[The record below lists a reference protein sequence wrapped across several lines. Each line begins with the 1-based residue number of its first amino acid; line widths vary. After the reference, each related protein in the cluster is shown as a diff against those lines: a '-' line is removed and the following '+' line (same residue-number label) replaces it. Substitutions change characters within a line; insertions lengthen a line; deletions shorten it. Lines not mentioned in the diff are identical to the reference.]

1 MLIDNPPI
9 LTITIFGTGKILS
22 PVYGLSSRRDS
33 PETSVTPIWLSEHSL
48 AWKWL
53 AER

>member
-33 PETSVTPIWLSEHSL
+33 PETSVTPSGFLNIPWPGSG
-48 AWKWL
+48 
-53 AER
+53 